1 MTMKSTPPTSSMARL
16 RPDPGGAGA
25 LRREFGV
32 AHAQEMFWHWFLGC
46 DLLHVSQKNCFEMF
60 GATREEKAYVG
71 PLIVFLAIMFLGQI
85 PGWIAPRSEWWVI
98 AKPGYWVIPLQTVIG
113 TVLLARYW
121 RIYQMRFPSW
131 CGIWFAT
138 FIGALALILWIA
150 PQQWLGFAPRL
161 IGFEPHYF
169 GGPDTWMY
177 WFNLVV
183 RFIRLVIIVPLIE
196 EIFWRGFLL
205 RYFVDDDFT
214 SVPMG
219 AFSWTSFW
227 IVVGGFCLEH
237 SFADWPAA
245 LLTGALFN
253 LVAYRTRSLSAC
265 VLTHAVTNLIL
276 GIWVM
281 RTGQWGFW

>member
-1 MTMKSTPPTSSMARL
+1 
-16 RPDPGGAGA
+16 
-25 LRREFGV
+25 
-32 AHAQEMFWHWFLGC
+32 
-46 DLLHVSQKNCFEMF
+46 MF

-71 PLIVFLAIMFLGQI
+71 PFVVFLAIMFLGQI
-85 PGWIAPRSEWWVI
+85 PGWIAPRSEWWII
-98 AKPGYWVIPLQTVIG
+98 AKPGYWVIPLQTVVG

-131 CGIWFAT
+131 FGIAFAT
-138 FIGALALILWIA
+138 LIGAIALIIWIA
-150 PQQWLGFAPRL
+150 PQQWLGVAARL
-161 IGFEPHYF
+161 TGFEPHYF

-219 AFSWTSFW
+219 AFSWMSFW

-245 LLTGALFN
+245 ILTGALFN
-253 LVAYRTRSLSAC
+253 LVAYRTRCLSAC